1 LFLYGFSLLV
11 DTLPKISQKK
21 PYNMSVTITAA
32 DVNKLRQLTGAGMM
46 DCKKALTEAG
56 GDFEGAI
63 DLLRKKGQKIA
74 ANRADRTATEG
85 VAIAKTNAQATVG
98 VAFVLSCETD
108 FVAKNADFVAFA
120 NEVADLALSSQAQ
133 TAEALLELEM
143 GGVSLSQRLTEQ
155 VGKIGEKIEV
165 VHYNLLTSALVVP
178 YIHAGNRVSVL
189 VALDTA
195 SQNLSSAGKDIC
207 MQIAAMSPVAVDEA
221 EVPESIR
228 QKELEIGRE
237 RAIADGKPEALAD
250 RIAQGA
256 LTKFLK
262 DNTLLN
268 QLFVKDNNITIRQ
281 FLASIDK
288 SAKVLAFRRVA
299 TGK

>member
-1 LFLYGFSLLV
+1 
-11 DTLPKISQKK
+11 
-21 PYNMSVTITAA
+21 MSVTITAA

-85 VAIAKTNAQATVG
+85 VAIAKTNAEATVG

-237 RAIADGKPEALAD
+237 RAITDGKPEALAD

-288 SAKVLAFRRVA
+288 NAKVLAFRRVA

>member
-1 LFLYGFSLLV
+1 
-11 DTLPKISQKK
+11 
-21 PYNMSVTITAA
+21 MSVTITAA

-85 VAIAKTNAQATVG
+85 VAIAKTNAEATVG

>member
-1 LFLYGFSLLV
+1 
-11 DTLPKISQKK
+11 
-21 PYNMSVTITAA
+21 MSVTITAA

>member
-1 LFLYGFSLLV
+1 
-11 DTLPKISQKK
+11 
-21 PYNMSVTITAA
+21 MSVSISAA

-74 ANRADRTATEG
+74 ANRADRTTTEG
-85 VAIAKTNAQATVG
+85 AAIAKTADSTTG
-98 VAFVLSCETD
+98 VVFVLSCETD

-120 NEVADLALSSQAQ
+120 NEIADLALAHKPA
-133 TAEALLELEM
+133 TVEELLN
-143 GGVSLSQRLTEQ
+143 LSMNGSTLSEQLVAQ

-165 VHYNLLTSALVVP
+165 VQYSLLQAELVVP
-178 YIHAGNRVSVL
+178 YIHAGNRVGVL
-189 VALDTA
+189 VSMSKNSAKLYD
-195 SQNLSSAGKDIC
+195 AGKDIC
-207 MQIAAMSPVAVDEA
+207 MQIAAMSPVAVDES
-221 EVPESIR
+221 EVSEATR

-250 RIAQGA
+250 KIAQGA
-256 LTKFLK
+256 LQKFLK

-268 QLFVKDNNITIRQ
+268 QLFVKDSNVTIRQ
-281 FLASIDK
+281 FLASVDK
-288 SAKVLAFRRVA
+288 EASILAFQRAA
-299 TGK
+299 TGR

>member
-1 LFLYGFSLLV
+1 
-11 DTLPKISQKK
+11 
-21 PYNMSVTITAA
+21 MSVTITAA

-133 TAEALLELEM
+133 TTEALLELDM

-195 SQNLSSAGKDIC
+195 SQNLFSAGKDIC

-281 FLASIDK
+281 FLASVDK

>member
-1 LFLYGFSLLV
+1 
-11 DTLPKISQKK
+11 
-21 PYNMSVTITAA
+21 MSVTITAA

-85 VAIAKTNAQATVG
+85 VAIAKTNAEATVG

-288 SAKVLAFRRVA
+288 NAKVLAFRRVA

>member
-1 LFLYGFSLLV
+1 
-11 DTLPKISQKK
+11 
-21 PYNMSVTITAA
+21 MSVTITAA

-85 VAIAKTNAQATVG
+85 VAIAKTNAQASVG

-133 TAEALLELEM
+133 TAEALLELDM

-195 SQNLSSAGKDIC
+195 SQNLASAGKDIC

-281 FLASIDK
+281 FLASVDK

>member
-1 LFLYGFSLLV
+1 
-11 DTLPKISQKK
+11 
-21 PYNMSVTITAA
+21 MSVTITAA

-288 SAKVLAFRRVA
+288 SVKVLAFRRVA